1 MSYLGIVSLFALLS
15 LSLAG
20 CEATSQNAYSTDS
33 ALSSTTSTLSPTPQ
47 SDMATP
53 SQTSIPVKGDH
64 IATLTTSKGVIKI
77 KFFPQYAPETV
88 KNFEELSKKGFYNG
102 LTFHRVIP
110 GFMIQ
115 GGDPLGN
122 GTGGETY
129 KGPKTMLK
137 GEVNSALHHVHGA
150 VAMANRAD
158 PNTATSQFYIVQNK
172 EGAPFLDG
180 GYTIFGQAYVGL
192 DVVDAIANVERDTR
206 DKPLSPVKISKVEI
220 SIVE

>member
-1 MSYLGIVSLFALLS
+1 MKLPYSYLRIVSLFTI
-15 LSLAG
+15 LSLALAG
-20 CEATSQNAYSTDS
+20 CGTSDT
-33 ALSSTTSTLSPTPQ
+33 TTSYGTSTPSPTAKP
-47 SDMATP
+47 DMATQA
-53 SQTSIPVKGDH
+53 QTALPVKGDH
-64 IATLTTSKGVIKI
+64 IATLTTTKGVIKI

-88 KNFEELSKKGFYNG
+88 KNFEELSKKGFYNN

-115 GGDPLGN
+115 GGDPKGN

-129 KGPKTMLK
+129 KGPNTMLK
-137 GEVNSALHHVHGA
+137 GEVNPALHHVQGA

-172 EGAPFLDG
+172 DGTPFLDG
-180 GYTIFGQAYVGL
+180 GYTIFGQAYEGL
-192 DVVDAIANVERDTR
+192 DVVDAIANVARDSH
-206 DKPLSPVKISKVEI
+206 DKPLTAVKITKVEL